1 MKGVIMENQ
10 QSFSVRQVAEMTGI
24 TIRALHIY
32 DDMNLL
38 KPLLRTEAGYRRYGK
53 TELLRLQQILF
64 YKELDIPLAEIKSI
78 LDNPNFDI
86 VKALQ
91 NHHAKLEEK
100 KYRIEQL
107 LTTIN
112 QTLQTLEGEIPM
124 NFEELYRG
132 FDKAIAEEYRT
143 EVIEKYGSET
153 VEESENYLLTL
164 SKANFEELQKQM
176 SLTLQVLYE
185 QRNNDPEQKQVQ
197 ILVEKY
203 YVIIRQFW
211 GTHNSTDT
219 QKEQFTGLGQLYV
232 NDKRFKLVNNEYN
245 EEFAVF
251 ISKAMKFFAEHSL

>member
-1 MKGVIMENQ
+1 MGEEQ
-10 QSFSVRQVAEMTGI
+10 TFSVRQVAEMTGI

-32 DDMNLL
+32 DDLNLL

-91 NHHAKLEEK
+91 NHYTKLEEK
-100 KYRIEQL
+100 KNRIEQL
-107 LTTIN
+107 LKTIN
-112 QTLQTLEGEIPM
+112 QTLQTIEGEIPM
-124 NFEELYRG
+124 KFEELYKG
-132 FDKAIAEEYRT
+132 FDRSNAEDYRA
-143 EVIEKYGSET
+143 EAIEKYGSET
-153 VEESENYLLTL
+153 VEQSENYLLTL
-164 SKANFEELQKQM
+164 TKANFEELQKQM
-176 SLTLQVLYE
+176 SLTLQDLYK
-185 QRNNDPEQKQVQ
+185 QRNNNPGQEQVQ

-203 YVIIRQFW
+203 YGIIRQFW

-219 QKEQFTGLGQLYV
+219 QSEQFIGLGQLYV
-232 NDKRFKLVNNEYN
+232 DDKRFKLINGEYN

-251 ISKAMKFFAEHSL
+251 LSKAMKFFAEHSL